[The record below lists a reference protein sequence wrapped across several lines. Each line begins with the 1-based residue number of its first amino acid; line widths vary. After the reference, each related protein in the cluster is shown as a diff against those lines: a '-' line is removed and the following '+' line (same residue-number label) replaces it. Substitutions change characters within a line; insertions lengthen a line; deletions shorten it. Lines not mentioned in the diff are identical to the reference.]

1 MLIIFIKNPRLGHV
15 KTRLAAT
22 LGAESALKVYR
33 YLLDKTRETALLT
46 PVRRA
51 LFYSEAVSVH
61 DDWPDAFFE
70 KKIQHPGDLGERMS
84 EAFRLAFADGAEKAV
99 IIGSDCPD
107 LSADVLMSAFE
118 ALESNDL
125 VVGPSADGGY
135 YLLGMNRF
143 VPALFE
149 GVAWSTDQVLRQTR
163 TTATHLALRVH
174 TLVTLRDID
183 EEADWQDYLQRHPE
197 EADRFF

>member
-22 LGAESALKVYR
+22 LGAATALKIYR

-46 PVRRA
+46 PVRRV
-51 LFYSEAVSVH
+51 LFYSEAVSAH

-70 KKIQHPGDLGERMS
+70 KKVQHPGDLGERMS

-107 LSADVLMSAFE
+107 LSADGLMSAFE

-135 YLLGMNRF
+135 YLLGMSRF

-149 GVAWSTDQVLRQTR
+149 GVAWSTDQVLHQTLA
-163 TTATHLALRVH
+163 TATQLALQVH
-174 TLVTLRDID
+174 TLPTLRDID